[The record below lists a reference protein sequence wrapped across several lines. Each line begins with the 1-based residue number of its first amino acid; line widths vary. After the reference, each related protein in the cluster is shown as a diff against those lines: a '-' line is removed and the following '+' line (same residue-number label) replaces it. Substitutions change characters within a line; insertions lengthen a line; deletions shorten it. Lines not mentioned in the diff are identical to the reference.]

1 MLEITLGFLV
11 ALAVGL
17 TGVGAGAVTAPVLIL
32 LLGVPAPIAV
42 GTALLYSALIKVV
55 ALPSYLWRGQVNF
68 NVLGWMLLGGLPGA
82 LIGSLLLNRY
92 QHRHAS
98 LIYFVLGATIMVSA
112 SLNIWRALRGQV
124 NRGEDRR
131 RWLPGIA
138 FPIGAEVGF
147 SSAGAGALGSL
158 VLLGMTSLAPSQV
171 VGTDVFF
178 GFALSL
184 VGGGIQFG
192 AGNFDQALLVKLL
205 TGGFAGVLLGANLSA
220 WLPARP
226 LRLALSL
233 WLVSLGGQLC
243 WRSLAV

>member
-42 GTALLYSALIKVV
+42 GTALLYSALIKIV
-55 ALPSYLWRGQVNF
+55 ALPSYLWRKQVNF

-82 LIGSLLLNRY
+82 LIGSLLLDRY
-92 QHRHAS
+92 KHVHSS
-98 LIYFVLGATIMVSA
+98 LIYAVLGVTIMVSA
-112 SLNIWRALRGQV
+112 ALNIWRALRGQV
-124 NRGEDRR
+124 YRGADQR

-158 VLLGMTSLAPSQV
+158 VLMGMTSLVPAQV

-178 GFALSL
+178 GFALSF
-184 VGGGIQFG
+184 VGGGIQFT
-192 AGNFDQALLVKLL
+192 AGNFNQALLGKLL
-205 TGGFAGVLLGANLSA
+205 AGGFAGVLLGANLSA
-220 WLPARP
+220 WLPAKP
-226 LRLALSL
+226 LRLAMSL

-243 WRSLAV
+243 WRSLGV